1 MSMYFI
7 THKEFDAPQEPGYRT
22 LLVGAFRG
30 HTAGDCFDDTGDNI
44 SEKNPNYCELTGL
57 YWLWKNSTD
66 DYIGINHY
74 RRYFS
79 RSFSGAQPLPE
90 KEVRRLLDQYD
101 AVLPFPGNTIPKGVS
116 VRQHYCAESGTGRDL
131 DRVRAILKDRC
142 PEYVWAF
149 DVVMASHKMYFFNML
164 IMKKPLFDEYCAW
177 LFDILFTLEP
187 KLDLTE
193 YNDYQK
199 RVFGFLAERLL
210 NVWVLQKDL
219 NVAEV
224 GVYNTEND
232 WGRAKQILTGLKRVL
247 RYPGFPV

>member
-1 MSMYFI
+1 
-7 THKEFDAPQEPGYRT
+7 
-22 LLVGAFRG
+22 
-30 HTAGDCFDDTGDNI
+30 
-44 SEKNPNYCELTGL
+44 
-57 YWLWKNSTD
+57 
-66 DYIGINHY
+66 
-74 RRYFS
+74 
-79 RSFSGAQPLPE
+79 
-90 KEVRRLLDQYD
+90 
-101 AVLPFPGNTIPKGVS
+101 
-116 VRQHYCAESGTGRDL
+116 
-131 DRVRAILKDRC
+131 
-142 PEYVWAF
+142 
-149 DVVMASHKMYFFNML
+149 ML

-187 KLDLTE
+187 QLDLTE

-232 WGRAKQILTGLKRVL
+232 WGRAKQTLTGLKRVL